1 MDTFKITSAADLV
14 STFNEVPDFNRND
27 YTLYGNGE
35 NYNMYRNRSLNVINF
50 NMFKTFFDNHLISN
64 TIIKNTTT
72 SATYN
77 LFICNEKLDINYIL
91 YNNKLFNYRP
101 FIYEAGDCIYKDK
114 KYYYFITDTIITYD
128 FYHCDAYLLGY
139 MVEILSSFNN
149 IDCVCNDMKYS
160 DFVSCTFGNGHK
172 YDFICLSEFI
182 KKDQYLRINKGLPP
196 RNIFNSIHTELDE
209 KMTPSD
215 NLITLMLLFMQYN
228 NLYNC
233 NCKHVEFYD
242 QTSIFII
249 GGKYYLRDKA
259 AKMFKINQG
268 FKTPYDLLNFSYIDK
283 FKVLENAN
291 ISSLFKNS
299 DFMNF
304 IKQHPEYFDSYYLFN
319 ENAKNIGLNIDK
331 NIYDAITNLYYPYS
345 LFKNTYEDF
354 NNMMKYKFVR
364 DKITSEIFDKIK
376 NNLSLFD
383 NWSNFNKIAPQ
394 FLKNYINNKEI
405 FENIYKTLKEYD
417 FEVIDMIIGN
427 YKYRNKHNNDNYDTY
442 MFKLIDEYKFLDC
455 INFKNNFIKTIICI
469 FSKIAEINNIT
480 SSDIINN
487 FDDYAEQFNNIL
499 VSKNLGNEYFSHF
512 AIAIIY
518 AIYTRIEQITPDYQF
533 MNYFIM
539 KLKDLIENDVPNSSK
554 IADEMIKKWCIE
566 GKMIPIATCNDRTQ
580 SLFQQ
585 FLYGDQNID
594 NKYRKID
601 FDKFIDNKYYKF
613 NEDTSFNVYDY
624 EYEED

>member
-1 MDTFKITSAADLV
+1 M
-14 STFNEVPDFNRND
+14 
-27 YTLYGNGE
+27 
-35 NYNMYRNRSLNVINF
+35 
-50 NMFKTFFDNHLISN
+50 
-64 TIIKNTTT
+64 
-72 SATYN
+72 
-77 LFICNEKLDINYIL
+77 LD
-91 YNNKLFNYRP
+91 
-101 FIYEAGDCIYKDK
+101 
-114 KYYYFITDTIITYD
+114 
-128 FYHCDAYLLGY
+128 
-139 MVEILSSFNN
+139 ILSSFNN

-182 KKDQYLRINKGLPP
+182 KKDQYRKT
-196 RNIFNSIHTELDE
+196 RNIFNSMYTELDN
-209 KMTPSD
+209 KLTPSD
-215 NLITLMLLFMQYN
+215 NLITLMLLFMKYN
-228 NLYNC
+228 DLYNC

-249 GGKYYLRDKA
+249 NGKYYLRDKA

-319 ENAKNIGLNIDK
+319 ENAKKIGLNIDQK
-331 NIYDAITNLYYPYS
+331 IYNAITNLYYPYI
-345 LFKNTYEDF
+345 LFEKTYEDF
-354 NNMMKYKFVR
+354 QNMMKYQNVR
-364 DKITSEIFDKIK
+364 KIITREIFDKIK

-394 FLKNYINNKEI
+394 FLKNYIDYET
-405 FENIYKTLKEYD
+405 FEDIYKTLIKYD
-417 FEVIDMIIGN
+417 IEVIDMINNNGKIR
-427 YKYRNKHNNDNYDTY
+427 KYINKYNKNNDSNSMSTLD
-442 MFKLIDEYKFLDC
+442 LIEEYKFLDC

-554 IADEMIKKWCIE
+554 IADEMIKVWCMKGE
-566 GKMIPIATCNDRTQ
+566 MISIATCNDKTQ
-580 SLFQQ
+580 KLYQK

-601 FDKFIDNKYYKF
+601 FDKFINNKYYKF
-613 NEDTSFNVYDY
+613 NDDTSDY

>member
-35 NYNMYRNRSLNVINF
+35 NYYIFKDRSINPINF

-77 LFICNEKLDINYIL
+77 LFITDEKLDINYIL

-139 MVEILSSFNN
+139 MVEILSYFYN
-149 IDCVCNDMKYS
+149 IEYVCNDMKYS
-160 DFVSCTFGNGHK
+160 DFVSCTFGNGFE
-172 YDFICLSEFI
+172 YDFMCLCEFI
-182 KKDQYLRINKGLPP
+182 YKDQYKRT
-196 RNIFNSIHTELDE
+196 RNILNSIHTELDN
-209 KMTPSD
+209 KLTPSD

-259 AKMFKINQG
+259 AKMFKINQK
-268 FKTPYDLLNFSYIDK
+268 FKTPYDLLHYSYIDK
-283 FKVLENAN
+283 FKVLESAN
-291 ISSLFKNS
+291 IPQISLFKNS

-304 IKQHPEYFDSYYLFN
+304 IKKHPEYFDSYYLFN
-319 ENAKNIGLNIDK
+319 ENAKKIGLDID
-331 NIYDAITNLYYPYS
+331 NDIYDAITNLYYPYS

-354 NNMMKYKFVR
+354 KNMMQYKKVR
-364 DKITSEIFDKIK
+364 DKITREIFDKIK
-376 NNLSLFD
+376 KNLSLFD

-394 FLKNYINNKEI
+394 FLKNYIKNDEI
-405 FENIYKTLKEYD
+405 FEDIYKTLINYD
-417 FEVIDMIIGN
+417 FEVIDMIINNGN
-427 YKYRNKHNNDNYDTY
+427 HKYRNKYNNDSYDTY
-442 MFKLIDEYKFLDC
+442 AFKLIDEYKFLDC

-469 FSKIAEINNIT
+469 FSKIVADIT
-480 SSDIINN
+480 QIRSDDIIKN
-487 FDDYAEQFNNIL
+487 FDEYVKQFNNIL
-499 VSKNLGNEYFSHF
+499 LREKLGNEYFSHF

-533 MNYFIM
+533 MINFIV
-539 KLKDLIENDVPNSSK
+539 KIIDLTRKNVLNNSK
-554 IADEMIKKWCIE
+554 IADAMIKKWCIE

-580 SLFQQ
+580 KFYQQ

-601 FDKFIDNKYYKF
+601 FDKFINKKDYEF
-613 NEDTSFNVYDY
+613 NDTTSFNVYDY

>member
-1 MDTFKITSAADLV
+1 MDTFKITSGDYFILGDQIPE
-14 STFNEVPDFNRND
+14 FDRDN

-35 NYNMYRNRSLNVINF
+35 NYNMYRNSSLNVINF
-50 NMFKTFFDNHLISN
+50 NMFKTFFDNHLITN

-77 LFICNEKLDINYIL
+77 LFITDEQLDRDYIIA
-91 YNNKLFNYRP
+91 NNQLFYFRP
-101 FIYEAGDCIYKDK
+101 YIYEAGDCIYKDK
-114 KYYYFITDTIITYD
+114 NYYYFITDTIITYK
-128 FYHCDAYLLGY
+128 FYPLKSIFLMKYILD
-139 MVEILSSFNN
+139 ILSSFNN

-172 YDFICLSEFI
+172 YNFICLSEFI
-182 KKDQYLRINKGLPP
+182 FQNQYLKINKGLPP
-196 RNIFNSIHTELDE
+196 RNIFNSIYTDLDE

-215 NLITLMLLFMQYN
+215 NLITLILMFMKYN
-228 NLYNC
+228 DLYNC
-233 NCKHVEFYD
+233 NCKHVKFYD

-249 GGKYYLRDKA
+249 NGKYYLRDKA
-259 AKMFKINQG
+259 ANMFKINQG

-331 NIYDAITNLYYPYS
+331 NIYDAITNLYYPYI
-345 LFKNTYEDF
+345 LFEKTYEDF
-354 NNMMKYKFVR
+354 QKNMKYKFVR

-383 NWSNFNKIAPQ
+383 NWSNFEKIAPP
-394 FLKNYINNKEI
+394 FLKKYIYNDEI
-405 FENIYKTLKEYD
+405 FENIYKTLIEYD

-427 YKYRNKHNNDNYDTY
+427 YNRNKHSYDTY

-487 FDDYAEQFNNIL
+487 FDEYVEQFNNIL

-533 MNYFIM
+533 MNDIIM
-539 KLKDLIENDVPNSSK
+539 KINELIENNVPNNSK
-554 IADEMIKKWCIE
+554 IADEMIKAWCLKGE
-566 GKMIPIATCNDRTQ
+566 MISIANCTSRIQ
-580 SLFQQ
+580 SFFQQ
-585 FLYGDQNID
+585 FLYGDTNVD
-594 NKYRKID
+594 KRYRKID
-601 FDKFIDNKYYKF
+601 FDKFIDNKYYRF

>member
-1 MDTFKITSAADLV
+1 MDTFKITSGDYFILGDQIPE
-14 STFNEVPDFNRND
+14 FDRDN

-50 NMFKTFFDNHLISN
+50 NMFKTFFDNHLITN

-77 LFICNEKLDINYIL
+77 LFITDEKLDKNYIIS
-91 YNNKLFNYRP
+91 NNQLFNFRP
-101 FIYEAGDCIYKDK
+101 YIYETGECIYNDK
-114 KYYYFITDTIITYD
+114 NYYYFITDTIITYD
-128 FYHCDAYLLGY
+128 FYRFNDIFIMKY
-139 MVEILSSFNN
+139 MLDILSSFNN
-149 IDCVCNDMKYS
+149 IDYVCSDMKYS

-182 KKDQYLRINKGLPP
+182 KKDQYRKT
-196 RNIFNSIHTELDE
+196 RNIFNSMHTELDN
-209 KMTPSD
+209 KLTPSD
-215 NLITLMLLFMQYN
+215 NLITLMLLFMKYN
-228 NLYNC
+228 DLYNC
-233 NCKHVEFYD
+233 NCKQVNFYD

-249 GGKYYLRDKA
+249 NGKYYLRDKA

-319 ENAKNIGLNIDK
+319 ENAKKIGLNVDK
-331 NIYDAITNLYYPYS
+331 KIYDAITNLYYPYI

-354 NNMMKYKFVR
+354 NNMMKYKYVR
-364 DKITSEIFDKIK
+364 NYITREIFDKIK

-394 FLKNYINNKEI
+394 FLKKYIYNGEI
-405 FENIYKTLKEYD
+405 FEDIYKTLINYD
-417 FEVIDMIIGN
+417 FEVIDMIIN
-427 YKYRNKHNNDNYDTY
+427 NSNNNKYRNKHNNDSYDTY

-554 IADEMIKKWCIE
+554 IADEMIKVWCMNGE
-566 GKMIPIATCNDRTQ
+566 MISIAKCTTKTQ

-613 NEDTSFNVYDY
+613 NDDTTFNVYDY

>member
-1 MDTFKITSAADLV
+1 MDTFKITSGDYFILGDQI
-14 STFNEVPDFNRND
+14 PDFDRDN

-35 NYNMYRNRSLNVINF
+35 NYYIFKDRSINPINF
-50 NMFKTFFDNHLISN
+50 NMFKTFFDNHLITN

-77 LFICNEKLDINYIL
+77 LFITDEKLDKNYIIS
-91 YNNKLFNYRP
+91 NNQLFNFRP
-101 FIYEAGDCIYKDK
+101 YIYETGECIYNDK
-114 KYYYFITDTIITYD
+114 NYYYFITDTIITYD
-128 FYHCDAYLLGY
+128 FYRFNDIFIMKY
-139 MVEILSSFNN
+139 MLDILSSFNN

-182 KKDQYLRINKGLPP
+182 KKDQYRKT
-196 RNIFNSIHTELDE
+196 RNIFNSMYTELDN
-209 KMTPSD
+209 KLTPSD
-215 NLITLMLLFMQYN
+215 NLITLMLLFMKYN
-228 NLYNC
+228 DLYNC

-249 GGKYYLRDKA
+249 NGKYYLRDKA
-259 AKMFKINQG
+259 AKMFKTNQG

-319 ENAKNIGLNIDK
+319 KNAKKIGLNIDK
-331 NIYDAITNLYYPYS
+331 KIYDAITNLYYPYI
-345 LFKNTYEDF
+345 LFEKTYEDF
-354 NNMMKYKFVR
+354 QNMMKYKFVR

-383 NWSNFNKIAPQ
+383 NWSNFKEIAPQ

-405 FENIYKTLKEYD
+405 FENIYKTLIEYD

-427 YKYRNKHNNDNYDTY
+427 YKYRNKHSYDTY

-480 SSDIINN
+480 SFDIINN
-487 FDDYAEQFNNIL
+487 FDEYVKQFNNIL

-533 MNYFIM
+533 MNYFVM

-566 GKMIPIATCNDRTQ
+566 GKMIPIATCNDKTQ
-580 SLFQQ
+580 KLYQR
-585 FLYGDQNID
+585 FLYGYQNID
-594 NKYRKID
+594 KKYSKID
-601 FDKFIDNKYYKF
+601 FDKFIDNIYYKF
-613 NEDTSFNVYDY
+613 NDDDTSDYDDY